1 MLVLKRK
8 QGQKI
13 VVRTKSGDE
22 IVIFVAECTALHA
35 KIGIQ
40 ADRDVEIWRE
50 ELDPGLAGKASKRP

>member
-8 QGQKI
+8 RREKI

-22 IVIFVAECTALHA
+22 IVIVVAECTAQHA
-35 KIGIQ
+35 SIGIQ

-50 ELDPGLAGKASKRP
+50 ELDPGLASKASKRL